1 MMVGFGDD
9 VTGGMVLMLV
19 VGVRG
24 EGCVRANNHGDTGDG
39 TIEPG
44 AEGEVL
50 SYPGE
55 IPF

>member
-9 VTGGMVLMLV
+9 VTGGMVLMPI